1 MNDILEFVGDF
12 IKFLVALAI
21 IIGILAAICGIGV
34 ALFGGGDDID
44 ASAEFRARCESVQ
57 GVATSSSCYKDGE
70 VVFNK

>member
-1 MNDILEFVGDF
+1 MNDIFEFVGSF
-12 IKFLVALAI
+12 IKFLVAFTI
-21 IIGILAAICGIGV
+21 IIGILAAVYGV
-34 ALFGGGDDID
+34 GATVFGGGDGID